1 MLKKAIFLDRDG
13 VVNKEVNYLFKIED
27 FEFIDGIF
35 DACLYFQNLGYAIII
50 ITNQS
55 GIDRGIIQYNDFI
68 DINTKMINEIDK
80 AGGAISAILYCPT
93 LPSVKNK
100 YRKPGSGMFEEISER
115 LNFSLK
121 SCFSIGDSPR
131 DIIASINAGCKPLG
145 VRTGNGSKISDDSS
159 LNIPMFNDLYEAV
172 EFVLKKNKKWYAI
185 F

>member
-1 MLKKAIFLDRDG
+1 MKQKHIILDRDG
-13 VVNKEVNYLFKIED
+13 VINFDSLDHIKTPDEWTPIPRSIEAIKKLCD
-27 FEFIDGIF
+27 E
-35 DACLYFQNLGYAIII
+35 GYQIII

-68 DINTKMINEIDK
+68 NINKKMINEIDQ
-80 AGGAISAILYCPT
+80 AGGTISAILYCPT

-100 YRKPGSGMFEEISER
+100 YRKPGSGMFDEISER

-131 DIIASINAGCKPLG
+131 DIIASINAECKPLG
-145 VRTGNGSKISDDSS
+145 VRTGNGSKISDDAS

-172 EFVLKKNKKWYAI
+172 EFVLKKTKK
-185 F
+185 

>member
-1 MLKKAIFLDRDG
+1 MNTQKHIILDRDG
-13 VVNKEVNYLFKIED
+13 VINFDSLDYIKTPDEWVPIPRSIEAIKKLCD
-27 FEFIDGIF
+27 E
-35 DACLYFQNLGYAIII
+35 GYQIII

-80 AGGAISAILYCPT
+80 AGGSISAILYCPT

-131 DIIASINAGCKPLG
+131 DIVASISAKCKPLG
-145 VRTGNGSKISDDSS
+145 VRTGNGNKISDDIN
-159 LNIPMFNDLYEAV
+159 LNIPMFDDLYEAV
-172 EFVLKKNKKWYAI
+172 EFILKKNKK
-185 F
+185 

>member
-1 MLKKAIFLDRDG
+1 MITQKYIILDRDG
-13 VVNKEVNYLFKIED
+13 VINFDSLDYIKTPDEWVPIPRSIEAIKKLCD
-27 FEFIDGIF
+27 E
-35 DACLYFQNLGYAIII
+35 GYQIII

-80 AGGAISAILYCPT
+80 VGGAISAILYCPT

-131 DIIASINAGCKPLG
+131 DIIASINAECKPLG

-159 LNIPMFNDLYEAV
+159 LNIPMFDDLYEAV
-172 EFVLKKNKKWYAI
+172 EFVLKKNKK
-185 F
+185 

>member
-1 MLKKAIFLDRDG
+1 VNTQKHIILDRDG
-13 VVNKEVNYLFKIED
+13 VINFDSLDYIKTPDEWVPIPRSIEAIKKLCD
-27 FEFIDGIF
+27 E
-35 DACLYFQNLGYAIII
+35 GYQIII

-172 EFVLKKNKKWYAI
+172 EFVLKKNKK
-185 F
+185 

>member
-1 MLKKAIFLDRDG
+1 MKTQKHIILDRDG
-13 VVNKEVNYLFKIED
+13 VINFDSLDYIKTPDEWVPIPRSIEAIKKLCD
-27 FEFIDGIF
+27 E
-35 DACLYFQNLGYAIII
+35 GYQIII

-80 AGGAISAILYCPT
+80 VGGAISAILYCPT

-131 DIIASINAGCKPLG
+131 DIIASINAECKPLG
-145 VRTGNGSKISDDSS
+145 VRTGNGSKISDDIN
-159 LNIPMFNDLYEAV
+159 LNIPMFDDLYEAV
-172 EFVLKKNKKWYAI
+172 EFILKKNKK
-185 F
+185 